1 MNRIRRYLACVT
13 GVGLLAFVL
22 AITPAGPA
30 IANSMKP
37 LLVEVVNNAAAP
49 VPVTATRFVAD
60 RVVLAGTFVPS
71 PICTGPVNLVRVFPD
86 ATADTLPFVVPAG
99 KVLVIT
105 DVQGKIEES
114 VPWAAGE
121 IGLFRVV
128 ITDGTQQTHFEVHGE
143 VSSNVAASAGLLVVD
158 THFQSGRLAGSG
170 MSICVGAG
178 VSSGTTGKAAL
189 AIGAEV
195 QGYLIDQ

>member
-1 MNRIRRYLACVT
+1 MTRNLQRGSLTIATVIGLGLIVSVT
-13 GVGLLAFVL
+13 GADPVTAES
-22 AITPAGPA
+22 P
-30 IANSMKP
+30 KP
-37 LLVEVVNNAAAP
+37 VVVVNDATAP
-49 VPVTATRFVAD
+49 VPVTAMRSVAD

-71 PICTGPVNLVRVFPD
+71 PVCTGQVNLVRVFPD
-86 ATADTLPFVVPAG
+86 ATADTTPFVVPAG

-121 IGLFRVV
+121 IGLFRVF
-128 ITDGTQQTHFEVHGE
+128 ITDGTQETSFEVHGE
-143 VSSNVAASAGLLVVD
+143 VSSNVAALAGLLVVD
-158 THFQSGRLAGSG
+158 THFQAGRLAGPG
-170 MSICVGAG
+170 MSICVGAR
-178 VSSGTTGKAAL
+178 VDSGTSSKAAI